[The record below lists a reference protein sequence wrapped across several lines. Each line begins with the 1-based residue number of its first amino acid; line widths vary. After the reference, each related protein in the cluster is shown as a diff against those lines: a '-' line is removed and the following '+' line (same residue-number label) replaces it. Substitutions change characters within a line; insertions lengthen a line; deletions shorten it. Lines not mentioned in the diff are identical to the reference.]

1 MGAIATSDSGKN
13 ILVINGHPDPA
24 KGHLGDALV
33 FSYMAGAQRAGHR
46 VEVLDVAALQFPL
59 VRGKHEWETQAP
71 CADILAAQ
79 QSIERAQHILLIYP
93 LWLGDMPALLKG
105 FLEQV
110 LRPGFAFAAVDGGKM
125 PEKKLLGKS
134 ARIVVTM
141 GMPAFVYR
149 WFYGAH
155 SLKSLKR
162 NILAFCGIKP
172 IRSTLIGMVES
183 ANPDARLAAMRELER
198 LGSKAQ

>member
-1 MGAIATSDSGKN
+1 MDTAAGADVGKN
-13 ILVINGHPDPA
+13 ILVINGHPDA
-24 KGHLGDALV
+24 DKGHFSDSLV
-33 FSYMAGAQRAGHR
+33 FSYVAGAQRAGHR
-46 VEVLDVAALQFPL
+46 VEVLDVAALEFPL

-71 CADILAAQ
+71 CTDILAAQ

-183 ANPDARLAAMRELER
+183 TNPDARLAAMRELER
-198 LGSKAQ
+198 LGSRAQ